1 MRTTKRILCLFLL
14 LAICLTVAC
23 AKVEPTQEVPSASPT
38 TAPTQTPTVPPTETP
53 TETPT
58 QTPTVSPTQT
68 TKPTFTPY
76 PSRTPVTTEKKI
88 IALTFDDGPD
98 YDTNGMLDV
107 LAKHNVKATFFI
119 KGLNLEYA
127 DYQPILKRTAAEG
140 HELGN
145 HTYIHPDIRNLSDE
159 EFLLQQSK
167 TNEKIK
173 ELTGQTPI
181 LFRPPSGHFTDHL
194 LEISPMP
201 FILWQIDSWDWYR
214 ISPNPVAEYAKA
226 HNISEEEATNQIADQ
241 ILFEHGLG
249 YLDAPAAP
257 LVDRLAHGAIILFHD
272 VHPGTAVLVDK
283 LLTYIEE
290 QGEYTVM
297 TVSDMLAT
305 IGTGPTQGKMYRS
318 AWPQN

>member
-1 MRTTKRILCLFLL
+1 MRTTYRLLCLLILCC
-14 LAICLTVAC
+14 ICVTTGCQIAPGSRPTEKPEQTIAVL
-23 AKVEPTQEVPSASPT
+23 PTQTPT
-38 TAPTQTPTVPPTETP
+38 ETPTAAPTQTPTAAPIETP
-53 TETPT
+53 
-58 QTPTVSPTQT
+58 
-68 TKPTFTPY
+68 KPTFTPY
-76 PSRTPVTTEKKI
+76 PSRTPVTTDKKI

-98 YDTNGMLDV
+98 YDTSGMLDV

-119 KGLNLEYA
+119 KGLNLEYP
-127 DYQPILKRTAAEG
+127 DYQPILKRTAQEG
-140 HELGN
+140 HELAN
-145 HTYIHPDIRNLSDE
+145 HTYIHPDIRNLTDE

-167 TNEKIK
+167 TNDKIK

-181 LFRPPSGHFTDHL
+181 LFRPPSGNYTPHQL
-194 LEISPMP
+194 AISPMP
-201 FILWQIDSWDWYR
+201 FILWLIDSWDWYR
-214 ISPNPVAEYAKA
+214 ISPNPVAEYAKT

-241 ILFEHGLG
+241 ILFQHGLG

-257 LVDRLAHGAIILFHD
+257 LVERLQHGAILLFHD
-272 VHPGTAVLVDK
+272 VHPGTAVLIDK

-297 TVSDMLAT
+297 TVSDMLTT

>member
-1 MRTTKRILCLFLL
+1 MKITRRLLCLLILCC
-14 LAICLTVAC
+14 ICIITGC
-23 AKVEPTQEVPSASPT
+23 QK
-38 TAPTQTPTVPPTETP
+38 APTSRPTMTPEQTPTVVPTETPTAEPAETP

-58 QTPTVSPTQT
+58 AAPTETA
-68 TKPTFTPY
+68 KPTFTPF

-107 LAKHNVKATFFI
+107 LAKHKVKATFFI
-119 KGLNLEYA
+119 KGLNLEYP
-127 DYQPILKRTAAEG
+127 DYQPILKRTAQEG
-140 HELGN
+140 HELAN

-167 TNEKIK
+167 TNDKIK

-181 LFRPPSGHFTDHL
+181 LFRPPSGYYTAHQ

-201 FILWQIDSWDWYR
+201 FVLWLIDSWDWYR

-226 HNISEEEATNQIADQ
+226 HNISEEEATSQIADQ
-241 ILFEHGLG
+241 ILYEHGLG

-257 LVDRLAHGAIILFHD
+257 LVSRLEHGAIILFHD

-297 TVSDMLAT
+297 TVSDMLTT